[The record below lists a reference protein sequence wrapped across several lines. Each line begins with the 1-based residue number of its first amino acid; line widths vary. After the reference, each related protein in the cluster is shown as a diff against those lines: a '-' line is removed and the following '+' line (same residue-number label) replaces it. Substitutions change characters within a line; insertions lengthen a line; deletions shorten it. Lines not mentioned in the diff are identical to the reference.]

1 MGAPHSP
8 GCLLDAM
15 QRLCDEARSDF
26 LGLYPHLIKNGN
38 VPVCFCFY
46 MDDLVVGADSE
57 KLLNLAV
64 RCLLRVCDRHGFN
77 CSEKKRQI
85 GSPCGEDSAQVL
97 GLLWNKNDE
106 IFIVPPD
113 VSSLP
118 PPLSTPS
125 DDSLCVVTIRDLMG
139 YVARIYNPLGFVGH
153 LIFAMRLIIRDES
166 ERTTD

>member
-85 GSPCGEDSAQVL
+85 GPPCGEDSAQ
-97 GLLWNKNDE
+97 
-106 IFIVPPD
+106 
-113 VSSLP
+113 
-118 PPLSTPS
+118 
-125 DDSLCVVTIRDLMG
+125 
-139 YVARIYNPLGFVGH
+139 
-153 LIFAMRLIIRDES
+153 
-166 ERTTD
+166 